1 MTLRSTKWV
10 FWVLTAALWLPVGF
24 ILPVLVLTMLERGM
38 SLQEVGLGFATYGF
52 TTVLLELPTGGFADS
67 FGRRPILILAAAL
80 QAVMAVIWFAAD
92 EVWIII
98 VAAFIGGVSR
108 ALSSGPLEAWFVDTT
123 HSLEA
128 DAAIRPGLAGAEVA
142 GGLTIALGSL
152 SVTAMTFIPWVS
164 SNGGAITAD
173 RLPLLVAAAA
183 SLVNIVAIAL
193 LMNEDLPKNRS
204 IRGALTA
211 VPTVV
216 RRSVQ
221 IARRPGSI
229 RLLLLATVLL
239 GLGIVS
245 VEFFYQP
252 LFRGMVEDAESAT
265 RLFGVLGFGL
275 AMGAAAGS
283 GAAGIVPEGGVF
295 RPGRVGAVS
304 LVAMAVGIVGLS
316 LSGSVLVG
324 AVFFITI
331 YTISGFAHPFSQ
343 QILHDNVG
351 SSERATMVSAQ
362 SLSAQA
368 GALVTSLGLA
378 QVAARADIS
387 LALWIGAAALVGAS
401 LLFLAIDR
409 TQVLA
414 SQTGTYAGLGR
425 QNGVLVDEPLD

>member
-1 MTLRSTKWV
+1 MTMRSAKWV
-10 FWVLTAALWLPVGF
+10 FWILTAALWLPVGF

-38 SLQEVGLGFATYGF
+38 SLQEVGLGFATYGL

-67 FGRRPILILAAAL
+67 FGRRPILMLAAAL
-80 QAVMAVIWFAAD
+80 QAVMAITWFAAD

-98 VAAFIGGVSR
+98 VAAFVGGVSR
-108 ALSSGPLEAWFVDTT
+108 ALSSGPLEAWFVDTA
-123 HSLEA
+123 HSLEP

-152 SVTAMTFIPWVS
+152 AVTAMTFIPWLS

-183 SLVNIVAIAL
+183 SLLNIAVIAL
-193 LMNEDLPKNRS
+193 LMNEDLPEDRS
-204 IRGALTA
+204 IRKALVA
-211 VPTVV
+211 VPAVV

-221 IARRPGSI
+221 LARRPGSI
-229 RLLLLATVLL
+229 RYLLLATVLF
-239 GLGIVS
+239 GVGIVS

-252 LFRGMVEDAESAT
+252 LFRGMVDDAESAT

-295 RPGRVGAVS
+295 RPGRVGAIS
-304 LVAMAVGIVGLS
+304 LVAIAVGIVGLS

-324 AVFFITI
+324 AAFFIII
-331 YTISGFAHPFSQ
+331 YMISGFAHPFSQ

-362 SLSAQA
+362 SLSVQA

-378 QVAARADIS
+378 QVAAYADIS
-387 LALWIGAAALVGAS
+387 LALWMGAAALVGAS

-409 TQVLA
+409 SQVLA
-414 SQTGTYAGLGR
+414 SRTATRESLAHQDGR
-425 QNGVLVDEPLD
+425 LVDEPLD